1 MRPLLARCHHRNV
14 GSAFDSAFDTG
25 ADLGRHGRV
34 GLSGT
39 LRPCHGGA
47 AGEGAHGMSGTF
59 GGGSPAIGISPG
71 WGFKP
76 SKQHRK
82 LSNC

>member
-14 GSAFDSAFDTG
+14 ESAFDTG

-34 GLSGT
+34 GLPGT

-47 AGEGAHGMSGTF
+47 AGEGAHRGRRGH
-59 GGGSPAIGISPG
+59 GWGGSPAIGISPG
-71 WGFKP
+71 DSSLQS
-76 SKQHRK
+76 SKVVK
-82 LSNC
+82 LLI